1 MPVGAA
7 CVINTGKLSTSQCVG
22 RIPPITRQES
32 RPSPTTLALPGR
44 LNHAPVGFAS
54 CNRLLDSRRCQ
65 ARAPYAPPPGRPVM
79 GVASWHQ
86 SGACAQGFSQWP
98 AARHNVCAPPTLL
111 DLAAVRHRPV
121 RPRRGSLSRARSR
134 DFPKVTTTQLGTVI
148 SFDQR
153 SQPGIAHLADD
164 RLGKR
169 IDIRLR
175 RAHGCTGL
183 LSTH

>member
-1 MPVGAA
+1 MP
-7 CVINTGKLSTSQCVG
+7 S
-22 RIPPITRQES
+22 
-32 RPSPTTLALPGR
+32 
-44 LNHAPVGFAS
+44 
-54 CNRLLDSRRCQ
+54 
-65 ARAPYAPPPGRPVM
+65 ARALRAAAWSPRHGC
-79 GVASWHQ
+79 GSLASVRRY
-86 SGACAQGFSQWP
+86 AQGFSQWP